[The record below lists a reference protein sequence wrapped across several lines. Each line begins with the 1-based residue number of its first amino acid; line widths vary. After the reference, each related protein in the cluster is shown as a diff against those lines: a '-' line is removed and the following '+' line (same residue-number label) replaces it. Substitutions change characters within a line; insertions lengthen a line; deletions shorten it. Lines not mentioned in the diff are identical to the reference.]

1 MSKILKSVQFNKNTK
16 SKGKGGA
23 KKGNNSKSAEAKPQ
37 HKSQGPAVSAAG
49 PFTGGK
55 PPIQC
60 HRCMGW
66 GHFMRNCPNREPIQG
81 SVEWGNLHGEV
92 ALEGAPF
99 SPGEGASPKPTIT
112 SKAMGG
118 RGSEVN
124 IVPGPQYHNPDPL
137 VRLIGTSNESRVEV
151 EGVPITAL
159 IDSGANL
166 SAITKSFAEELQLEI
181 KGLQTILDIE
191 PTGGGWVPY
200 HGYVECK
207 LKIPQIKKFDLDIL
221 MLVIDDSPYAMR
233 VPIQIGTLHIDMALN
248 LATEEERKKL
258 NCQWRRAKLASSLR
272 MKSANAN
279 VEGSEEPKNVF
290 DLDNVTGLVQITKDL
305 QLQPFENVTISGLLK
320 GPVKCSA
327 YFK

>member
-1 MSKILKSVQFNKNTK
+1 MNT
-16 SKGKGGA
+16 
-23 KKGNNSKSAEAKPQ
+23 
-37 HKSQGPAVSAAG
+37 
-49 PFTGGK
+49 
-55 PPIQC
+55 
-60 HRCMGW
+60 
-66 GHFMRNCPNREPIQG
+66 
-81 SVEWGNLHGEV
+81 
-92 ALEGAPF
+92 
-99 SPGEGASPKPTIT
+99 
-112 SKAMGG
+112 
-118 RGSEVN
+118 
-124 IVPGPQYHNPDPL
+124 VPGPQYHNPDPL
-137 VRLIGTSNESRVEV
+137 VRLIGTPNKSRVEV

-166 SAITKSFAEELQLEI
+166 SAITISFAEELQLEI

-191 PTGGGWVPY
+191 PTGGGQVPY

-207 LKIPQIKKFDLDIL
+207 LKIPQIKKFDLDVL

-233 VPIQIGTLHIDMALN
+233 VPIQIGTLHIDMALD

-258 NCQWRRAKLASSLR
+258 NHQWKRAELASSLC

-279 VEGSEEPKNVF
+279 VEDSAESKNVF

-305 QLQPFENVTISGLLK
+305 QLQPFENVTISGFLK